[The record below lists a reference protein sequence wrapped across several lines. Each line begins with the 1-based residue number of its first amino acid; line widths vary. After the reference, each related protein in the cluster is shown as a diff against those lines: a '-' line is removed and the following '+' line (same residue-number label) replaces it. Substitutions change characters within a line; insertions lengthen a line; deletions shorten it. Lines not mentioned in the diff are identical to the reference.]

1 MKHFLSLA
9 GLLGAGLFLFSA
21 CTAKSDMEKAFD
33 EAARIEKNL
42 TRTDFPDRNF
52 NILDFG
58 AKSGDA
64 GFLNHEAINAAIKAC
79 NEAGGGHVIVPAGEY
94 LTGPIT
100 LLSNVDLH
108 VEEGAL
114 LRFSVD
120 TSLYMPQVLTRWE
133 GVDCYNYHPLVYAF
147 QQTNIALTGKGT
159 LDAQG
164 QLKWWSM
171 CGAARYGWKP
181 GMPGQNCG
189 GRARLLR
196 SAEDK
201 LDVEE
206 RYMTESDA
214 LRPQLV
220 NFNQCNTILI
230 ADVTLLNSPFWV
242 IHPLLSENIVVS
254 GVKIYNR
261 GPNGDGCDPESCRNV
276 LIENC
281 SFDTGDDCIAIKSG
295 RNNDGRKWGRPS
307 ENIIVRKC
315 HMKNGHGGVVVGSE
329 ISGGYRNLFVED
341 CEMDSPELDRVIRI
355 KTNTCRGGLI
365 ENIFVRN
372 VRVGQCNESVLKINL
387 LYESRED
394 CQRDFPPTVRNVYME
409 NVTCKESKYGV
420 LINGLE
426 NSENVCNIQLKSCFF
441 DGVAKGNRIS
451 GAKDVVF
458 DNLHINGEIARV
470 ELQ

>member
-1 MKHFLSLA
+1 MKHPNFLICACIGLASLT
-9 GLLGAGLFLFSA
+9 A
-21 CTAKSDMEKAFD
+21 CAEKSDMEKAFS
-33 EAARIEKNL
+33 EAALIEKNM
-42 TRTDFPDRNF
+42 TRVSFPDTQF

-58 AKSGDA
+58 AKSGDST
-64 GFLNHEAINAAIKAC
+64 FLNHEAINAAIKAC

-114 LRFSVD
+114 LRFSID

-133 GVDCYNYHPLVYAF
+133 GVDCYNYHPLIYAF

-171 CGAARYGWKP
+171 CGAPRYGWKP

-201 LDVEE
+201 LPVEE
-206 RYMTESDA
+206 RIMTEADA
-214 LRPQLV
+214 LRPQMV
-220 NFNQCNTILI
+220 NFNQCKTILI
-230 ADVTLLNSPFWV
+230 EDVTLLNSPFWV
-242 IHPLLSENIVVS
+242 IHPLLSEDLVVS

-261 GPNGDGCDPESCRNV
+261 GPNGDGCDPESCKNV
-276 LIENC
+276 IIEGC

-341 CEMDSPELDRVIRI
+341 CEMDSPQLDRVIRI

-420 LINGLE
+420 LIQGLE
-426 NSENVCNIQLKSCFF
+426 DTENVYNIQLKNCFF
-441 DGVAKGNRIS
+441 DGVAKGNSIT
-451 GAKDVVF
+451 GAKDIVF
-458 DNLHINGEIARV
+458 DGLHINGEIS
-470 ELQ
+470 LP